1 MNDDNSNQIIDSS
14 NLPANKKAK
23 AIQKRRAAENTYEAL
38 QLKKS
43 AAIYL
48 RVSSEMQV
56 DGFSIE
62 AQKMACL
69 KYAHEQG
76 YEVSDSYIYI
86 DEAYSAKTEERPEFK
101 RLMILFIP
109 IGCITWGMTACLAGL
124 LAGICVGSILAVSE
138 WIFFRRVSY
147 GGGDTVYG
155 AMASALIGYS
165 NFCLYW
171 GCFTLI
177 LVLAAAVHVILVK
190 AVRKQKLSDNRF
202 VPLLPWFS
210 ILTTVLYAVQIINI

>member
-76 YEVSDSYIYI
+76 YEVSDSHI
-86 DEAYSAKTEERPEFK
+86 
-101 RLMILFIP
+101 
-109 IGCITWGMTACLAGL
+109 
-124 LAGICVGSILAVSE
+124 
-138 WIFFRRVSY
+138 
-147 GGGDTVYG
+147 
-155 AMASALIGYS
+155 
-165 NFCLYW
+165 
-171 GCFTLI
+171 
-177 LVLAAAVHVILVK
+177 
-190 AVRKQKLSDNRF
+190 
-202 VPLLPWFS
+202 
-210 ILTTVLYAVQIINI
+210 